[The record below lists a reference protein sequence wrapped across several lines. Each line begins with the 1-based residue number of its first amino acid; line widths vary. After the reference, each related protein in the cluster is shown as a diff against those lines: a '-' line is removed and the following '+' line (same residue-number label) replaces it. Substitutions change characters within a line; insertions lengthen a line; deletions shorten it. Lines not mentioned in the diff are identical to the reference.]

1 MTVPVTVRTH
11 NFLERLFYHF
21 AALHLFLSVMFVD
34 LKEGDSRVCGHG
46 QFFLRYSVILIS
58 KCNVA
63 FLMVLIIILLVLGVF
78 GAFSS
83 FRLDLAFMVMVNCNI
98 PYVTSCNY

>member
-34 LKEGDSRVCGHG
+34 FKEGDSRVCGHG
-46 QFFLRYSVILIS
+46 QFFLRYFGNFNLKMQCCVFDGIENYPPGPGRFWSLFQFPIG
-58 KCNVA
+58 
-63 FLMVLIIILLVLGVF
+63 LGIH
-78 GAFSS
+78 GNGK
-83 FRLDLAFMVMVNCNI
+83 L
-98 PYVTSCNY
+98 